1 MINTNIQPKEATMID
16 MLPAGIYVG
25 KVVGA
30 EVKAIANP
38 NGSFERLE
46 VNVDVAEGAHKD
58 HFEKQFQAQS
68 NGMFPAK
75 WKGVVRYNIP
85 QEGSQFEQGQRKAL
99 EHLAW
104 CLEDSNPNYKWDGD
118 ETKLKGLAIGL
129 NVRERDWVMERNE
142 EMLSGTTT
150 EVGRVESVKK
160 VRAGEV
166 RPMRKKELKAEDKE
180 KLENYQKSIDRAM
193 IEDESDDDCPF

>member
-46 VNVDVAEGAHKD
+46 VTVDVAEGAHKD

-118 ETKLKGLAIGL
+118 ETKLKGHAIGL